1 MKDFLVLFRNL
12 TALIVIIWILF
23 NFVIGV
29 TIAENDDMRPGIRAG
44 DVLICYRLDKKPVL
58 RELII
63 FKKNGHEYAGR
74 VVAAGGDNVELD
86 ENSGLMVNDNVVSE
100 EGILGRTYAFEG
112 SVVYPLVLE
121 KNEYFVLCD
130 RRDDSEDSRLYG
142 PVNTNEI
149 VGTVISLYRKGSI

>member
-44 DVLICYRLDKKPVL
+44 DVLICYRIDKKPVL

-74 VVAAGGDNVELD
+74 VVAAGGDKVEFD

-100 EGILGRTYAFEG
+100 EGIWGRTYAFEG

-121 KNEYFVLCD
+121 KNEYFVLFTEGTGDVGC
-130 RRDDSEDSRLYG
+130 RCGFTYATLSRIYNCRFHNQYCF
-142 PVNTNEI
+142 P
-149 VGTVISLYRKGSI
+149 